1 MNILIDLTPIQ
12 DFLALPAD
20 LMIWRLFI
28 YFGWMILA
36 VLFIYGVLQI
46 WLMRKRGQWMSNV
59 SYTLLAIDIPRGNEQ
74 TPKAV
79 ENIFTYLSGA
89 HGSVNFFEK
98 WFEGKVQL
106 SFSLEIVSIEGYTQ
120 FVIRTPE
127 RFRNLV
133 ESAVY
138 SQYPDAEISEIDDYT
153 EDVPHKFPDDEYD
166 LWGSEYIHAQNHM
179 LPIKVYSKFE
189 HLLGPSETQF
199 KDPSASLM
207 DLFSSL
213 GPGEQLWYQIILVPI
228 GFDWMEEGDEV
239 VDLILQKKKIGKK
252 SLFMQFL
259 EWIGDLSE
267 IFYAIWGDI
276 EKKDEEVKESGLSM
290 MELTPKQKH
299 QVEGVHEK
307 VSKLGFEVKVRS
319 VYIAKK
325 EDMNKTKVA
334 NGFVGYMK
342 QFAALDLNN
351 LKPDVKYTMTKAEY
365 FRKNQ
370 RIIRKKNNIIY
381 NYINRDPDA
390 GRKPG
395 ILNIEELA
403 TLWHFPIE
411 ASVQSPL
418 LQKAPGRKAEAP
430 SSLPQEIEAGIE
442 ANEPAFLSELQDDS
456 DKKYSLDEV
465 LENKEIADANR
476 ENYTQEDG
484 NNREEVDK
492 NDKEDLREDLDD
504 EKYKNEKEILEKEM
518 FVDKQQVKDK
528 LNSNIKNVNSK
539 SAPPENLPFA

>member
-12 DFLALPAD
+12 DFLALPPD
-20 LMIWRLFI
+20 LMLWRLFI

-36 VLFIYGVLQI
+36 ALFLHGVLQV
-46 WLMRKRGQWMSNV
+46 WLMKKRQEWTSTV
-59 SYTLLAIDIPRGNEQ
+59 TYTLLAIDIPRGNEQ

-89 HGSVNFFEK
+89 HGSINFFEK

-106 SFSLEIVSIEGYTQ
+106 SFSLEIASIEGYTQ
-120 FVIRTPE
+120 FIIRTPE

-138 SQYPDAEISEIDDYT
+138 SQYPDAEISEIDDYVN
-153 EDVPHKFPDDEYD
+153 EVPHKYPDDEYD
-166 LWGSEYIHAQNHM
+166 IWGSEYIHANNHM

-189 HLLGPSETQF
+189 HMLGPSETQF

-207 DLFSSL
+207 DLCSSL
-213 GPGEQLWYQIILVPI
+213 GPGEQFWYQIIVVPI
-228 GFDWMEEGDEV
+228 GFDWMDEGDEV
-239 VDLILQKKKIGKK
+239 VDQILQKKKIGKK
-252 SLFMQFL
+252 GLFMQFL
-259 EWIGDLSE
+259 EWLGELSE

-276 EKKDEEVKESGLSM
+276 EDKKEEEKETGLSM

-299 QVEGVHEK
+299 QVEGVHDK
-307 VSKLGFEVKVRS
+307 VSKLGFRVKVRG
-319 VYIAKK
+319 VYVAKK
-325 EDMNKTKVA
+325 EDMNKGKVA

-365 FRKNQ
+365 FRKNE
-370 RIIRKKNNIIY
+370 RIARKKNNIIF
-381 NYINRDPDA
+381 NYVNRDASA
-390 GRKPG
+390 GTEPG

-403 TLWHFPIE
+403 TLWHFPVE

-442 ANEPAFLSELQDDS
+442 ANEPQFLSEVQENG
-456 DKKYSLDEV
+456 DKKYNLDEV
-465 LENKEIADANR
+465 LEKKDIPDSKDKD
-476 ENYTQEDG
+476 TEDE
-484 NNREEVDK
+484 RD
-492 NDKEDLREDLDD
+492 
-504 EKYKNEKEILEKEM
+504 YKHEKEILEEKMHPEKEDE
-518 FVDKQQVKDK
+518 DK
-528 LNSNIKNVNSK
+528 SNKKNNVSSK